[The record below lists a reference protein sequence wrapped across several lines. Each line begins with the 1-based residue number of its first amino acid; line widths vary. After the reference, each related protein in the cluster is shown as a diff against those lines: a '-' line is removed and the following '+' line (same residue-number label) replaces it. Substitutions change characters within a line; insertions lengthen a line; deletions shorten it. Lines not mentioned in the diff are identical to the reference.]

1 VFTVVI
7 WLLPDASTIAEAAPA
22 VLVKLK
28 FTDPTFAADAVK
40 VKLPALPFAVNVGA
54 VAIPDA
60 LLVTVDDPLNDP
72 LDPFIGAAN
81 VTETPET
88 GLPKLSLNLT

>member
-1 VFTVVI
+1 M
-7 WLLPDASTIAEAAPA
+7 PDASTIAEAAPA
-22 VLVKLK
+22 VFVKLR
-28 FTDPTFAADAVK
+28 FTDPTFAADTVT
-40 VKLPALPFAVNVGA
+40 VKLPALPFAVNAGA

-60 LLVTVDDPLNDP
+60 LLVTVAVPLNVP
-72 LDPFIGAAN
+72 LAPIVGAAN